1 VELTA
6 TPSLVR
12 LRDEDSTVVRLTLS
26 NHAGRQWATVRLDAT
41 DPERLVHAGWSLS
54 EVRVPPGGS
63 SDVDVRLSC
72 PAVEPGTE
80 VMREVALVASDGKRT
95 TRVPVTLRQS
105 ASVSPMTTLAVRLDP
120 SVVRL
125 PNRRRGSST
134 VTVDN
139 GQGRSPIRV
148 WLRGDDP
155 ENVLSFGFAP
165 AQLDVPAGQS
175 ATSRMTFTGPR
186 APGGR
191 EITRSFTVA
200 ATDGRSAVTDS
211 GSILQSAADRRPW
224 VMIMGALGLTI
235 DVAND
240 GLGELPL
247 GLVLVVFAGLMV
259 FGLTGRSGRLSRF
272 TAIIA
277 ALVAVALIVVPSMID
292 GVDVNG
298 GGGVLAILA
307 GCVLG
312 YIGGLFARR

>member
-1 VELTA
+1 
-6 TPSLVR
+6 
-12 LRDEDSTVVRLTLS
+12 
-26 NHAGRQWATVRLDAT
+26 
-41 DPERLVHAGWSLS
+41 
-54 EVRVPPGGS
+54 
-63 SDVDVRLSC
+63 
-72 PAVEPGTE
+72 
-80 VMREVALVASDGKRT
+80 
-95 TRVPVTLRQS
+95 
-105 ASVSPMTTLAVRLDP
+105 
-120 SVVRL
+120 
-125 PNRRRGSST
+125 
-134 VTVDN
+134 
-139 GQGRSPIRV
+139 V

-224 VMIMGALGLTI
+224 VRIVLTLVGALLMIMGALGLTI